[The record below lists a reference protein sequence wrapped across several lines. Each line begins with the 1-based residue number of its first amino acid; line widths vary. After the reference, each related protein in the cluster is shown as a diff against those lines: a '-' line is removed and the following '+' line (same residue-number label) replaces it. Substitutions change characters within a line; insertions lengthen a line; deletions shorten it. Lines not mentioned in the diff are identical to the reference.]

1 MDAVIASPIAAA
13 AGGSFLIESRT
24 PDEIFTPEDLSEEQR
39 QIAATAEL
47 FAREEILPHAAAI
60 EAKEPGA
67 LTAVLRKIAELGFT
81 ALDIPEEF
89 GGLGMDKVS
98 STLITDHI
106 SVLASFSTAFGAH
119 IGIAT
124 LPLVWYGTEEQKQR
138 YLPKLATCE
147 WIGAYGLSEASSG
160 SDAMNIRTR
169 AVLSSDGAHYILN
182 GEKQWLT
189 NCGIADLYTV
199 FAKIDGEKFSAFL
212 IERATPGLTVGAE
225 EHKLGIHGSSTCP
238 LVLQDCKI
246 PAGNLLGEAG
256 KGHHIAFNVL
266 NVGRFKLGVA
276 CIGGARHALAQMI
289 RYAKERKAF
298 GKPIAEFGLI
308 QRKISSA
315 AAQLY
320 AAESMAYRLAGLI
333 DARLD
338 TARLDSAR
346 AEQTGGPSGQSID
359 VPRKI
364 EEYAVECSILK
375 VYGSEMLTLV
385 ADELIATM
393 GGYGY
398 VEEYPAERTYRDA
411 RINRIF
417 EGTNEINRL
426 IITGWMMKRA
436 MSGKLPLLGAIKRVM
451 DEVMEPPAFGGDSDA
466 GQPLAHET
474 AVLAAVKKMALFA
487 AGVASQRFM
496 TALEEQQEIMADLA
510 DMISQVFAL
519 ESALVRAQKIASA
532 GRGSAEVAA
541 AMTGLL
547 AEESMALAEQAA
559 RRVLAASSEGDALD
573 HAVGDSAAPGA
584 IDAVR
589 CGHVEPRRGS
599 QVHRA
604 GTLSFLK
611 DELPV
616 LMQPAPSDS
625 KTIRVLLAEAES
637 SLAEGPHA
645 ERARR
650 DAETLLLHAIRE
662 DVPDANLAWLIA
674 HDNETLPAHARHGFS
689 RVGRTPPCRRAH
701 SIHYGRG

>member
-1 MDAVIASPIAAA
+1 
-13 AGGSFLIESRT
+13 
-24 PDEIFTPEDLSEEQR
+24 
-39 QIAATAEL
+39 
-47 FAREEILPHAAAI
+47 
-60 EAKEPGA
+60 
-67 LTAVLRKIAELGFT
+67 
-81 ALDIPEEF
+81 
-89 GGLGMDKVS
+89 
-98 STLITDHI
+98 
-106 SVLASFSTAFGAH
+106 
-119 IGIAT
+119 
-124 LPLVWYGTEEQKQR
+124 
-138 YLPKLATCE
+138 
-147 WIGAYGLSEASSG
+147 
-160 SDAMNIRTR
+160 
-169 AVLSSDGAHYILN
+169 VLSPDGAHYILN

-212 IERATPGLTVGAE
+212 IERGTPGLTVGAE

-320 AAESMAYRLAGLI
+320 AAESMAYRTAGLI
-333 DARLD
+333 DAKLD
-338 TARLDSAR
+338 GAQTEQGARPL
-346 AEQTGGPSGQSID
+346 GQGLD
-359 VPRKI
+359 VPRRPEIPKSI

-436 MSGKLPLLGAIKRVM
+436 MTGKLPLLGAIKRVM
-451 DEVMEPPAFGGDSDA
+451 DEVMEPPAFGSDADA
-466 GQPLAHET
+466 GQPMAHET
-474 AVLAAVKKMALFA
+474 AVLAVVKKMALFA

-519 ESALVRAQKIASA
+519 ESALVRAQKIARA
-532 GRGSAEVAA
+532 GRSSAEVAA

-547 AEESMALAEQAA
+547 AEESMALSEQAA
-559 RRVLAASSEGDALD
+559 RRVLAAASEGDALTTQL
-573 HAVGDSAAPGA
+573 A
-584 IDAVR
+584 IL
-589 CGHVEPRRGS
+589 RRLARS
-599 QVHRA
+599 TPADMVALSRTVARQCI
-604 GTLSFLK
+604 TL
-611 DELPV
+611 ERYPV
-616 LMQPAPSDS
+616 
-625 KTIRVLLAEAES
+625 
-637 SLAEGPHA
+637 
-645 ERARR
+645 
-650 DAETLLLHAIRE
+650 
-662 DVPDANLAWLIA
+662 
-674 HDNETLPAHARHGFS
+674 
-689 RVGRTPPCRRAH
+689 
-701 SIHYGRG
+701 